1 MGWKKLSSKIV
12 FDNDWITVYEEQ
24 VINPG
29 GGENDYGRVHFK
41 NKAIAIVPLDD
52 AGNTWLVGQDRYTL
66 GIYSWEL
73 PMGGAPYDEDPLA
86 AAKRELKE
94 ETGLTAKRWTETM
107 RLHVSNSIT
116 DEEGYV
122 FVARDLE
129 EGETAFDETED
140 LQIRKLPFKDAIA
153 MIRLGE
159 ITDAITVA
167 ALLAVALEENE

>member
-1 MGWKKLSSKIV
+1 VGWKKITSRVV
-12 FDNDWITVYEEQ
+12 FDNDWITVHEER

-66 GIYSWEL
+66 GAYSWEL
-73 PMGGAPYDEDPLA
+73 PMGGATYDEDPLA

-94 ETGLTAKRWTETM
+94 ETGLTAQHWKEVM
-107 RLHVSNSIT
+107 RLHLSNSVT

-122 FVARDLE
+122 FVARDLK
-129 EGETAFDETED
+129 EGESAFDETED
-140 LQIRKLPFKDAIA
+140 LQIRRLPFKDALT
-153 MIRLGE
+153 MVRQGE
-159 ITDAITVA
+159 ITDAMSVA
-167 ALLAVALEENE
+167 ALLAVAPGESQ